1 MRFEN
6 KVVIVTGAAGGIGGA
21 TAKAFYDEGAKVVL
35 VDLNEEALKET
46 AKKFNFDESRIL
58 LVKCDVSKEEQVIN
72 YVNKTVEKFGRI
84 DVFFNNA
91 GISSAVAKIAENS
104 SKNFETVMNININ
117 GSFYGLK
124 HVLQVMRKQ
133 KFGNVVNTSSCA
145 GVRGM
150 PELSTYATSKFA
162 ITGMTRSAA
171 LEVAPENIRINAIA
185 PAYINTKMMRVI
197 ECGCGGEDK
206 QQETYKEFCKE
217 VPMKRYGEANEVAN
231 AVLFLASDDASFIT
245 GALLPVDG
253 GYIA

>member
-1 MRFEN
+1 MKFEN
-6 KVVIVTGAAGGIGGA
+6 KVVIVTGAAGGIGGQ

-35 VDLNEEALKET
+35 VDLSEEGLKET
-46 AKKFNFDESRIL
+46 AKKFDFADDRTL
-58 LVKCDVSKEEQVIN
+58 LVTCDVSKEDQVIN

-104 SKNFETVMNININ
+104 SANFEKVMSININ

-133 KFGNVVNTSSCA
+133 KSGAVVNTSSCA

-162 ITGMTRSAA
+162 VTGMTRSAA
-171 LEVAPENIRINAIA
+171 LEVASENIRINAIA
-185 PAYINTKMMRVI
+185 PAYINTKMMRNI

-206 QQETYKEFCKE
+206 QEETYHEFCKV
-217 VPMKRYGEANEVAN
+217 VPMQRYGEAKEVAN
-231 AVLFLASDDASFIT
+231 AVLFLASDEASFIT
-245 GALLPVDG
+245 GALLPIDG